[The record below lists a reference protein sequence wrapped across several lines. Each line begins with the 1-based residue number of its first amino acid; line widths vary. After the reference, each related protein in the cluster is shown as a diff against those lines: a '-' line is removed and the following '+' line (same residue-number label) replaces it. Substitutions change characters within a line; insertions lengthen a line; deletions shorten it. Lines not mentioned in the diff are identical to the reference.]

1 MGDTFMRPKHPGAQV
16 TVCGLIIED
25 RLHNQITGDTMKFI
39 TICDYTGIIE
49 CEIFANTYRAFGV
62 VTVRYPVVE
71 ATATVEPFD
80 NPLGCTLKVIR
91 IGKLRHGAAGISR
104 G

>member
-1 MGDTFMRPKHPGAQV
+1 M
-16 TVCGLIIED
+16 CGLIIED
-25 RLHNQITGDTMKFI
+25 RLHNQITGDTMKLI

-71 ATATVEPFD
+71 VTATVEPFD

-91 IGKLRHGAAGISR
+91 IGKPRHSAAGISR